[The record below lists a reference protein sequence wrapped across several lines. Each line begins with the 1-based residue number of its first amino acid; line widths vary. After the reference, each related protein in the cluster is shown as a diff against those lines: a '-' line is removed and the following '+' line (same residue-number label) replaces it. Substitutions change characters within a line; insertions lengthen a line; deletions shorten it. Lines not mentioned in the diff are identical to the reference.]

1 MSKKTRV
8 FVLTAAAILAV
19 GLTTGLVAS
28 YMGLPV
34 AFSRAAGPDELEY
47 VPADSA
53 VVAYANVREIL
64 DSEFRERFRQFEPDT
79 RERDEF
85 QQKTGVDIEHDI
97 NSVVAALTSVPEQGS
112 APQNSMLILARGRF
126 EQSRLEALALEH
138 GGQVQDF
145 GGKRLLIHPTGDGGA
160 EMAIGFLE
168 ADLIALGGRTAIE
181 RAIIAKGGSQV
192 QHEKAGVNIVSTNA
206 DIMRQIGD
214 LDAANA
220 WAVGRFDA
228 IAHSAQVPSE
238 IQAHLPAIQWF
249 SAATHV
255 NGGVSGVF
263 KAEARDEESAK
274 NMRDVLNGFLA
285 LAKMQPS
292 AKPELKTMVESLQ
305 LSGEGKNV
313 AVSFTLPSELFE
325 ALQQLKQLEQQ
336 QPR

>member
-1 MSKKTRV
+1 MSKRTRV
-8 FVLTAAAILAV
+8 FVITAAAILAV

-34 AFSRAAGPDELEY
+34 AFSRAAGPDELQY
-47 VPADSA
+47 VPAEAA
-53 VVAYANVREIL
+53 VVAYADVRQIM

-97 NSVVAALTSVPEQGS
+97 NTVVAALTSIPEQGS
-112 APQNSMLILARGRF
+112 EPENSILILARGRF

-138 GGQVQDF
+138 GGQVEDYN
-145 GGKRLLIHPTGDGGA
+145 GKRLLSHPEGSDG
-160 EMAIGFLE
+160 EHMAIGFLE
-168 ADLIALGGRTAIE
+168 ADLIALGGYDAIK
-181 RAIIAKGGSQV
+181 RSIDAHGGR
-192 QHEKAGVNIVSTNA
+192 NIVSTNA
-206 DIMRQIGD
+206 DIMRQIGE
-214 LDAANA
+214 LDASNA

-228 IAHSAQVPSE
+228 IAGSAQLPSE

-249 SAATHV
+249 SAATHI

-263 KAEARDEESAK
+263 KAEARDEEAAK

-285 LAKMQPS
+285 LARMQSS
-292 AKPELKTMVESLQ
+292 ARPELQTMVDSLQ
-305 LSGEGKNV
+305 LSGDGKNV
-313 AVSFTLPSELFE
+313 AVSFTLPSELFD
-325 ALQQLKQLEQQ
+325 ALRQLKQLEPQ